1 METKSYMGA
10 LARGQ
15 KIIRYEHSIGKI
27 SLRVPFARFRQ
38 KKTTKKN
45 GPCYEASKA
54 PVFVCPEEA
63 IYFLE
68 RAKNFILNPLPPSEA
83 VRKHKNLF

>member
-1 METKSYMGA
+1 MNTPSGKSA
-10 LARGQ
+10 L
-15 KIIRYEHSIGKI
+15 ECL
-27 SLRVPFARFRQ
+27 SLVLDK